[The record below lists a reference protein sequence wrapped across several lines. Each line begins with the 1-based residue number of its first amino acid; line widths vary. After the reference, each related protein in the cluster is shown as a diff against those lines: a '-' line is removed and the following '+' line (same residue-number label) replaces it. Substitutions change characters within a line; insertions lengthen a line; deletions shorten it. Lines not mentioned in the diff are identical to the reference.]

1 MEEALRERI
10 VGQEE
15 AVTVVSR
22 AVRRARA
29 GLKDPR
35 RPIGSFIFLGPT
47 GVGKTELV
55 RALAEFMFGTEESM
69 VKIDMSEFMERHSVA
84 RLVGAPPG
92 YIGYEEG
99 GQLTEAVRRKPY
111 SVVLLD
117 EIEKAHPEVFNILLQ
132 IMDDGRLTDAKGRKV
147 DFRNTIIIMT
157 SNAGAEL
164 IRRET
169 GLGFHKAEGQQSA
182 QEQYDKMK
190 DKVLQEMKKLFR
202 PEFLNRIDASVVF
215 RALGREQIREIID
228 LQLSRTQNQLT
239 EQRLKMEVTEGAKDL
254 LMDKGFDPVFGARP
268 MRRAIQNL
276 IEDPLAEGLLHGRFQ
291 PDDVVLVDRAGDDL
305 TLETKPGA
313 AAPEPEKVAAE
324 APTPA

>member
-1 MEEALRERI
+1 
-10 VGQEE
+10 
-15 AVTVVSR
+15 
-22 AVRRARA
+22 
-29 GLKDPR
+29 
-35 RPIGSFIFLGPT
+35 
-47 GVGKTELV
+47 
-55 RALAEFMFGTEESM
+55 
-69 VKIDMSEFMERHSVA
+69 MERHSVA

-169 GLGFHKAEGQQSA
+169 GLGFHKSESSQTA
-182 QEQYDKMK
+182 QEQYDKMR
-190 DKVLQEMKKLFR
+190 DKVLAEMKKLFR

-215 RALGREQIREIID
+215 RALGKEEIRAIVD
-228 LQLSRTQNQLT
+228 LMLSRTQKQLT
-239 EQRLKMEVTEGAKDL
+239 EQRLVMEATEPAKDL
-254 LMDKGFDPVFGARP
+254 LMEKGFDPVFGARP

-291 PDDVVLVDRAGDDL
+291 PGDVVLVDRAGDDL
-305 TLETKPGA
+305 TLETKQA
-313 AAPEPEKVAAE
+313 VAETEPEKVVAE
-324 APTPA
+324 ASA

>member
-1 MEEALRERI
+1 
-10 VGQEE
+10 
-15 AVTVVSR
+15 
-22 AVRRARA
+22 
-29 GLKDPR
+29 
-35 RPIGSFIFLGPT
+35 
-47 GVGKTELV
+47 
-55 RALAEFMFGTEESM
+55 
-69 VKIDMSEFMERHSVA
+69 
-84 RLVGAPPG
+84 
-92 YIGYEEG
+92 
-99 GQLTEAVRRKPY
+99 VRRKPY

-215 RALGREQIREIID
+215 RALGRVQIREIID
-228 LQLSRTQNQLT
+228 LQLGRTQKQLT
-239 EQRLKMEVTEGAKDL
+239 EQRLTMEVSEGAKDL

-291 PDDVVLVDRAGDDL
+291 PGDVVKVDRSGDDL
-305 TLETKPGA
+305 TLETRPGV

-324 APTPA
+324 ASTPA

>member
-1 MEEALRERI
+1 
-10 VGQEE
+10 VKGQDE
-15 AVTVVSR
+15 AVLTVAK

-29 GLKDPR
+29 GLGDPR
-35 RPIGSFIFLGPT
+35 RPNGAFIFLGPT

-55 RALAEFMFGTEESM
+55 RALAEFMFGTEEAM

-99 GQLTEAVRRKPY
+99 GQLTAAVRRKPY

-169 GLGFHKAEGQQSA
+169 GLGFHKAENQQSS

-190 DKVLQEMKKLFR
+190 DKVLTEMKKLFR
-202 PEFLNRIDASVVF
+202 PEFLNRIDATVVF
-215 RALGREQIREIID
+215 RALGREEIRAIVD
-228 LQLSRTQNQLT
+228 LQLSRTQKQLK
-239 EQRLKMEVTEGAKDL
+239 EQRLVMEVTDAARDVL
-254 LMDKGFDPVFGARP
+254 LEKGFDPVFGARP

-276 IEDPLAEGLLHGRFQ
+276 IEDPLAEGLLHGRFT
-291 PDDVVLVDRAGDDL
+291 PGDVVLVDRAGDDL
-305 TLETKPGA
+305 TLETKQSAP
-313 AAPEPEKVAAE
+313 APEEEKVPAE
-324 APTPA
+324 ASA